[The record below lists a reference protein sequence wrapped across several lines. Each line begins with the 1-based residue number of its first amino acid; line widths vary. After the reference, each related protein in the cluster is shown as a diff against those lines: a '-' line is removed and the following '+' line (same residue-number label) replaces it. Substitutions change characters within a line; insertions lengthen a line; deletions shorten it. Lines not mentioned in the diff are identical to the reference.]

1 MEAFRLMNTVT
12 KNSKGFDFNFVF
24 EIESGD
30 VDNYEYEMFSRHELQ
45 NLIGSKLI
53 ELLVRFKILLNCY

>member
-12 KNSKGFDFNFVF
+12 KACKNVFFIVF

-30 VDNYEYEMFSRHELQ
+30 VDDYEYEMFSRHELQ

-53 ELLVRFKILLNCY
+53 ELLVPLFNHG